1 MFLISLVFTHTNS
14 CRYTE
19 NIRETSQ
26 RLYLVFI
33 HTHTLK
39 TRTQSE
45 GRWGDSEMIWDSEK
59 VQEESWSLM
68 GFGLVFTCYILIFC
82 LSFYQFTPTILHLRI
97 QNFGI
102 LQIFQISCNF
112 YFILLWLNYFPE
124 AKIRLSIVSQKN
136 KLPSKLL
143 FCSGNG
149 KFWDISS
156 TWFQK

>member
-1 MFLISLVFTHTNS
+1 
-14 CRYTE
+14 
-19 NIRETSQ
+19 
-26 RLYLVFI
+26 
-33 HTHTLK
+33 
-39 TRTQSE
+39 
-45 GRWGDSEMIWDSEK
+45 
-59 VQEESWSLM
+59 M

-143 FCSGNG
+143 FVQAMVNSETFLQHGF
-149 KFWDISS
+149 KSKISNLFS
-156 TWFQK
+156 LSASHTLIME